1 MVCDDGGPWATS
13 FTNEALPNNYK
24 AYPTTVLQR
33 SKVIFVRYTTLRH
46 NGLWEGIHI
55 IYFRYNVKEFVLLMF
70 KIMSHV
76 DSHFRCGVDIV
87 YFISYYTTVIASAF
101 FFYFKQHFST
111 SEVIPQQTRKHLLYI
126 LNKSSIILPELWFM
140 QQEPPRTEW
149 LVTWVS
155 EPVHWLD
162 RKAHIC
168 NKSFY
173 A

>member
-24 AYPTTVLQR
+24 AYSTTVLQR
-33 SKVIFVRYTTLRH
+33 SKVIIVRYTTLRH

-55 IYFRYNVKEFVLLMF
+55 IYFRYHVKEFVLLMF

-101 FFYFKQHFST
+101 FFLFQTTFFHLGGYSATNTKTLALYLKQKLYHF
-111 SEVIPQQTRKHLLYI
+111 TR
-126 LNKSSIILPELWFM
+126 
-140 QQEPPRTEW
+140 T
-149 LVTWVS
+149 LV
-155 EPVHWLD
+155 
-162 RKAHIC
+162 
-168 NKSFY
+168 Y
-173 A
+173 ATRAS